1 MKISA
6 STLVNGILTA
16 IIISSTFFI
25 ALSTGE
31 YDPWLDV
38 TDDGYG
44 GIDDIV
50 ATAEHFGASGDPTK
64 LCNITN
70 WPVTVTPET
79 TVFYNDLA
87 TVTSSNYSGS
97 GYSSLHILLRI
108 LWPGPGASAEFE
120 VRGLIWDHTHE
131 NFRWVRAYTMTM
143 REDTGRDTLSV
154 TIPVPSETFYFHIA
168 LLSGGANVFLNF
180 YLSQT

>member
-1 MKISA
+1 MKLSIYVLLNSCLTLILAISLLGMTTNA
-6 STLVNGILTA
+6 V
-16 IIISSTFFI
+16 
-25 ALSTGE
+25 

-38 TDDGYG
+38 NDDGYG

-50 ATAEHFGASGDPTK
+50 STAEHFGASGDPIK
-64 LCNITN
+64 LCNVTN

-79 TVFYNDLA
+79 TVFYNDPA
-87 TVTSSNYSGS
+87 TVTSGNYSGS

-108 LWPGPGASAEFE
+108 LWPGPGCSAEFE
-120 VRGLIWDHTHE
+120 VRGIIWDHTQE
-131 NFRWVRAYTMTM
+131 NFRWVRAYTVEM

-154 TIPVPSETFYFHIA
+154 TIPVPSETFYFHVA
-168 LLSGGANVFLNF
+168 LTSGGADVYLNF